1 MRLASLQLTAQ
12 GATGWKSPVL
22 QFGHR
27 TTSLYAKNGSGKTPL
42 VHALAFCLGYPIIF
56 RDDINDKCKSAGL
69 EIEQGKQQI
78 TLERFLGRE
87 FAARVTVSG
96 GEALQYFT
104 EHDYSLFLEVLWC
117 RVDSDRQS
125 LRDRMTNTCLVKNN
139 ATPIGTGEVHMAY
152 YFSSIPLRI
161 RM

>member
-56 RDDINDKCKSAGL
+56 SPMTVPSSMLK
-69 EIEQGKQQI
+69 
-78 TLERFLGRE
+78 
-87 FAARVTVSG
+87 AANSG
-96 GEALQYFT
+96 
-104 EHDYSLFLEVLWC
+104 VVPW
-117 RVDSDRQS
+117 R
-125 LRDRMTNTCLVKNN
+125 
-139 ATPIGTGEVHMAY
+139 
-152 YFSSIPLRI
+152 
-161 RM
+161 